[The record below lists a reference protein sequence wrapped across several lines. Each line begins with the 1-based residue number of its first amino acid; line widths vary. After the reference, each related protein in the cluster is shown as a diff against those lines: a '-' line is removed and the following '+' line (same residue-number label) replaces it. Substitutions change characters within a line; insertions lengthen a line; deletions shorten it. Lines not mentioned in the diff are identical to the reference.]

1 MSSEQV
7 LKEMLAKYKR
17 FEKCFFR
24 ADKEKD
30 MITHIKLKHQFRAML
45 IFSLISLTHG
55 IYMLITQGFVVVLAP
70 LLLLSVLIGYR
81 IKSYNFTRIL
91 FLILMMA
98 IPPRYTPSSL
108 VFAAPVALL
117 FSNIQ
122 TLIQTQS
129 QKMMVIHMSFQA
141 IMFYWFGVEN
151 MVAKVKEMSTE
162 ELTESVRLAVN
173 YAFQAVLVNLLCMKL
188 FYTQFSSLL
197 RKINTLKDDIAKV
210 NNQLNIQNL
219 KLQNN
224 LEMKDVFIYT
234 FSHEL
239 KNALNGLLGNLT
251 LAYDSAVVPEVIQF
265 LSSAKVCGEVLKNFI
280 HNILDSGKLEN
291 GNLEVAPERKDV
303 MSFMQN
309 AWSICG
315 RIIQNKRLKGSL
327 EIEKN
332 VPKLLELDEQRMI
345 QILLNLVSNAVKF
358 TEKGHVRIHVSWQTV
373 STSYL
378 QLDPVEEE
386 EGSNQGSYLQLNL
399 NRDKSEKGE
408 NGWLHDTNE
417 FPSNNHEECPSM
429 KENHHLVT
437 EYEKKFMVGS
447 KYYQL
452 DLKKDTWNREE
463 VLSSKLHGGSKGIL
477 KIQVL
482 DSGCGMS
489 DEDQAKLFQKFSQVS
504 SIEGQRKV
512 GTGLGLWICKELANR
527 LDGDIKTRSKVGVGS
542 VFELTVRARVPFAPA
557 RTRSPLASY
566 YQTALNYP
574 MRYSLGLKNPNK
586 LKILVA
592 DDDSFNIELMKN
604 YLKKCEI
611 SYLCA
616 YDGEEAVNLFKN
628 HYQEIGFVIT
638 DNFMPKK
645 TGTEAANEIAE
656 FLEERRLP
664 AIPIICIS
672 GDLKVSVDAKG
683 ITNVIQ
689 KPINFER
696 LKEELMFIFP
706 QLNEKID

>member
-1 MSSEQV
+1 MSQI
-7 LKEMLAKYKR
+7 LKNMLDKYKL
-17 FEKCFFR
+17 FEKCFLK
-24 ADKEKD
+24 ADKTKD
-30 MITHIKLKHQFRAML
+30 MMTYVKLKHQFRAMVAFL
-45 IFSLISLTHG
+45 SLAMVPTI
-55 IYMLITQGFVVVLAP
+55 IVMIMNRMVVGFVPLMLLA
-70 LLLLSVLIGYR
+70 VLIGFR
-81 IKSYNFTRIL
+81 TESYNAIRLSFFLLMTIIPLRYPSTNFVLSVPLAIL
-91 FLILMMA
+91 LTNMQILIQVQSVGLMVLHIVVQGVAFYFYGIDSMVLNLKA
-98 IPPRYTPSSL
+98 MSAEEIVESAKTAVVYS
-108 VFAAPVALL
+108 FAA
-117 FSNIQ
+117 
-122 TLIQTQS
+122 
-129 QKMMVIHMSFQA
+129 VI
-141 IMFYWFGVEN
+141 GN
-151 MVAKVKEMSTE
+151 
-162 ELTESVRLAVN
+162 SVCL
-173 YAFQAVLVNLLCMKL
+173 KL
-188 FYTQFSSLL
+188 FYSQFSSLL
-197 RKINTLKDDIAKV
+197 RKVNTLTENISKV
-210 NNQLNIQNL
+210 NNQLNDQNI
-219 KLQNN
+219 KLQSN

-239 KNALNGLLGNLT
+239 KNALNGLLGNLY
-251 LAYDSAVVPEVIQF
+251 LACDTAKDFQVLQF
-265 LSSAKVCGEVLKNFI
+265 LSSAKVCGEVLKNFV

-291 GNLEVAPERKDV
+291 GNLEVSPERKNV
-303 MSFMQN
+303 MALLQN
-309 AWSICG
+309 IWTICG
-315 RIIQNKRLKGSL
+315 RIIQNKRLEGFL
-327 EIEKN
+327 EVEKN
-332 VPKLLELDEQRMI
+332 VPRLLELDEQRMI
-345 QILLNLVSNAVKF
+345 QIMLNLVSNAVKF
-358 TEKGHVRIHVSWQTV
+358 TEKGYVRLRVCWQTI
-373 STSYL
+373 STSCSQPETL
-378 QLDPVEEE
+378 EERGNLILDSNRSDQELIREERKAEETVVFGDMREFSDTLEEE
-386 EGSNQGSYLQLNL
+386 ASQS
-399 NRDKSEKGE
+399 KKEK
-408 NGWLHDTNE
+408 
-417 FPSNNHEECPSM
+417 P
-429 KENHHLVT
+429 HLVT
-437 EYEKKFMVGS
+437 EYQKKFIAGS
-447 KYYQL
+447 QLYQL
-452 DLKKDTWNREE
+452 NLTKLYWESDE
-463 VLSSKLHGGSKGIL
+463 VLQSILPKGSKGIL

-489 DEDQAKLFQKFSQVS
+489 DEEQAKLFQKFSQVS